1 MRPFPPRVVV
11 PVLIGLLLPLV
22 SVSPQSIRGSVA
34 DAGGVPV
41 PGVLIQLVG
50 TDTVAVART
59 LTNELG
65 QFFIVAPRAGTFRVR
80 TLRIG
85 FKPVL
90 SEPVALT
97 AGQEVPQQIAL
108 SGISLGLDTV
118 RVGGRAV
125 CGKTYDA
132 GSMTVAIWEQ
142 ARAAIT
148 STAIT
153 GGMRNIF
160 SRRVYYDQLLDNVG
174 FRTVKETQSIETV
187 PVVQPWPAESPANL
201 HQFGYIVQVLDSTV
215 YRAPGLEALA
225 SPSFFQDHCFK
236 LANAKEKTQI
246 AIEFDPTPDRR
257 SIADIR
263 GVVTLDRATAHLRS
277 IEFRYVFPENKDL
290 ETGARG
296 VVEFAR
302 LANGTWGISRW
313 NIRMPILEM
322 SRAGTVRSN
331 RGVSS
336 AEAQVSVKNVR
347 STGGELAL
355 AMLGP
360 DTLFS
365 RPPLVL
371 NGTVADSATG
381 RELAG
386 LTVGL
391 IGTQSMAQTDARGR
405 FSLSGVLP
413 GEYSLGVRTPGL
425 DSLGTLSE
433 TSVSITDGK
442 EAVRVRVPSSTQ
454 VVNAICGA
462 SRERTGIPG
471 IVTGLLGMANGS
483 APPADTKVMIE
494 WTDRATNTPRSAA
507 LDPGPQGDFKLCG
520 VPVGTPVTLRA
531 ATGTMR
537 AEPVTLT
544 LAATQPV
551 ESVRM
556 VLDVAAAAVAT
567 LTGSVVIDS
576 GGGPIE
582 AAEAVFP
589 ALGRTVST
597 NALGAFRITDLPPGT
612 HQFVVRKAGF
622 GPMET
627 QLTLAPHEVA
637 QRRIVLSRVQALPEV
652 RVSAVPA
659 RLAEFEANRKLGAGI
674 FYTREWLATQE
685 GNTLS
690 AVMLQTPG
698 VWLWNAQDGTRR
710 ASVASNRTCRRVVQ
724 RGPGG
729 GPAYYTCAPCFAEV
743 WLDANRVSRPG
754 DPFDINL
761 IPVSEIEAI
770 EYYRGSSEAPA
781 RYKTFDT
788 GSCGIV
794 VIHTR
799 MSRKTP

>member
-1 MRPFPPRVVV
+1 MRPLCFRSCVSVFIAILFPA
-11 PVLIGLLLPLV
+11 L
-22 SVSPQSIRGSVA
+22 SVSPQSVRGSVA

-41 PGVLIQLVG
+41 PGVLVQLIA
-50 TDTVAVART
+50 TDSSIAART
-59 LTNELG
+59 LSNELG
-65 QFFIVAPRAGTFRVR
+65 GFFIVAPRAGTYRVR

-85 FKPVL
+85 YRPVL
-90 SEPVALT
+90 SEPVTLT
-97 AGQEVPQQIAL
+97 AGQETPQQIAL
-108 SGISLGLDTV
+108 SNVSLGLDTV

-125 CGKTYDA
+125 CGKSYDA

-142 ARAAIT
+142 ARAAIS

-215 YRAPGLEALA
+215 YRAPGMEMLA
-225 SPSFFQDHCFK
+225 STIFFQDHCFR
-236 LANAKEKTQI
+236 LANARERSQI

-257 SIADIR
+257 NVADIR
-263 GVVTLDRATAHLRS
+263 GVVTLDRATAHLES
-277 IEFRYVFPENKDL
+277 IEFRYVFPDNKDL

-296 VVEFAR
+296 NVEFVR
-302 LANGTWGISRW
+302 LANGAWGVGRW

-336 AEAQVSVKNVR
+336 AEAQVRVMNVR

-365 RPPLVL
+365 RPPLML

-381 RELAG
+381 RDLADV
-386 LTVGL
+386 TVGL
-391 IGTQSMAQTDARGR
+391 IGTQSMTKTDARGR
-405 FSLSGVLP
+405 FTLTGVLP

-425 DSLGTLSE
+425 DSLGTVNES
-433 TSVSITDGK
+433 SVSITDGK
-442 EAVRVRVPSSTQ
+442 EAIRVRVPSSTQ

-462 SRERTGIPG
+462 GRDRVGIPG
-471 IVTGLLGMANGS
+471 IVTGLLGMADGS
-483 APPADTKVMIE
+483 APPSDTKVTIE
-494 WTDRATNTPRSAA
+494 WTDRATNTARSAA

-520 VPVGTPVTLRA
+520 VPVGTQVTLRA
-531 ATGTMR
+531 ATGSMR
-537 AEPVTLT
+537 AEPVTFVLP
-544 LAATQPV
+544 AERPV

-556 VLDVAAAAVAT
+556 VLDVAAPAVAS
-567 LTGSVVIDS
+567 LSGSVVIDS
-576 GGGPIE
+576 GSAPIE
-582 AAEAVFP
+582 AAEAIFP
-589 ALGRTVST
+589 ELGRTAMT
-597 NALGAFRITDLPPGT
+597 NAQGVFRLTDIPPGT
-612 HQFVVRKAGF
+612 HQFIVRKPGF
-622 GPMET
+622 GPMQT
-627 QLTLAPHEVA
+627 SLTLAPHEVA
-637 QRRIVLSRVQALPEV
+637 QRRVVLSRAQSLPEV
-652 RVSAVPA
+652 KVLTTPA

-710 ASVASNRTCRRVVQ
+710 ASVASKRTCNRVWVQ
-724 RGPGG
+724 MGTGG
-729 GPAYYTCAPCFAEV
+729 YYTCAPCFAEV

-754 DPFDINL
+754 TPFDINTV
-761 IPVSEIEAI
+761 PVSEIEAI
-770 EYYRGSSEAPA
+770 EYYRGASEAPA
-781 RYKTFDT
+781 RYKTFD
-788 GSCGIV
+788 GGACGVV

-799 MSRKTP
+799 MSRRTP

>member
-1 MRPFPPRVVV
+1 MMSVARRVVSAFIA
-11 PVLIGLLLPLV
+11 LALAASSALTQ
-22 SVSPQSIRGSVA
+22 SVRGSVA

-41 PGVLIQLVG
+41 PGVLIQLIA
-50 TDTVAVART
+50 TDSSIAART
-59 LTNELG
+59 LSNELG
-65 QFFIVAPRAGTFRVR
+65 NFLLAAPRAGTYRVR

-90 SEPVALT
+90 SEPVTLT

-108 SGISLGLDTV
+108 SNVSLGLDTV

-125 CGKTYDA
+125 CGKAYDA

-142 ARAAIT
+142 ARAAMT

-160 SRRVYYDQLLDNVG
+160 SRRVYYDQLLDNAG

-201 HQFGYIVQVLDSTV
+201 HQFGYIVEVLDSTV
-215 YRAPGLEALA
+215 YRAPGMEMLA
-225 SPSFFQDHCFK
+225 STVFFQDHCFR
-236 LANAKEKTQI
+236 LANARERTQI
-246 AIEFDPTPDRR
+246 AIEFDPTPERR
-257 SIADIR
+257 HLADIR
-263 GVVTLDRATAHLRS
+263 GVVTLDRATAQLRS
-277 IEFRYVFPENKDL
+277 IDFRYVFPENKDL

-296 VVEFAR
+296 TVEFVR
-302 LANGTWGISRW
+302 LANGTWGIARW

-322 SRAGTVRSN
+322 SRAGVVRSN

-381 RELAG
+381 RELANV
-386 LTVGL
+386 TVGL
-391 IGTQSMAQTDARGR
+391 IGTQSMTKTDARGR
-405 FSLSGVLP
+405 FTLSGVLP

-425 DSLGTLSE
+425 DSLGTLNE

-442 EAVRVRVPSSTQ
+442 DAIRVRVPTSAQ

-462 SRERTGIPG
+462 GRDRVGIPG
-471 IVTGLLGMANGS
+471 IVTGLVSMASGA
-483 APPADTKVMIE
+483 APPADTKITIE
-494 WTDRATNTPRSAA
+494 WTDRGTNSPRSAA

-520 VPVGTPVTLRA
+520 VPAGTQVTLRA
-531 ATGTMR
+531 ATNTMR
-537 AEPVTLT
+537 TEPQTLV
-544 LAATQPV
+544 LPPERPV

-556 VLDVAAAAVAT
+556 MLDVAAPAVAT
-567 LTGSVVIDS
+567 LTGSVVVDS
-576 GGGPIE
+576 GGGAIE
-582 AAEAVFP
+582 SAEIIFP
-589 ALGRTVST
+589 ALGRSALT
-597 NALGAFRITDLPPGT
+597 NAQGTFRLADIPPGT
-612 HQFVVRKAGF
+612 HQLIVRKPGF

-627 QLTLAPHEVA
+627 SLTLAPHEMV
-637 QRRIVLSRVQALPEV
+637 QRRVVLSRATVLNEV
-652 RVSAVPA
+652 TVTTMPA
-659 RLAEFEANRKLGAGI
+659 RFAEFEANRKLGIGV

-710 ASVASNRTCRRVVQ
+710 ASVASNRTCRRVFLEQVPGSG
-724 RGPGG
+724 RG
-729 GPAYYTCAPCFAEV
+729 YWTCAPCFASV
-743 WLDANRVSRPG
+743 WVDGNRRSFKG
-754 DPFDINL
+754 EPFDINS
-761 IPVSEIEAI
+761 IPVNEIEGI
-770 EYYRGSSEAPA
+770 EYYRGSSEVPPK
-781 RYKTFDT
+781 YTSLD
-788 GSCGIV
+788 GSSCGVV

-799 MSRKTP
+799 MSHNK

>member
-1 MRPFPPRVVV
+1 MRPLSFRSGVSVFIAILFPA
-11 PVLIGLLLPLV
+11 L
-22 SVSPQSIRGSVA
+22 SVSPQSVRGSVA

-41 PGVLIQLVG
+41 PGVLVQLIA
-50 TDTVAVART
+50 TDSSIAART
-59 LTNELG
+59 LSNELG
-65 QFFIVAPRAGTFRVR
+65 GFFIVAPRAGTYRVR

-85 FKPVL
+85 YKPVV
-90 SEPVALT
+90 SEPVTLS
-97 AGQEVPQQIAL
+97 AGQETPQQIAL
-108 SGISLGLDTV
+108 SNISLGLDTV

-125 CGKTYDA
+125 CGKSYDA

-142 ARAAIT
+142 ARAAIS

-215 YRAPGLEALA
+215 YRAPGMEMLA
-225 SPSFFQDHCFK
+225 STIFFQDHCFR
-236 LANAKEKTQI
+236 LANARERSQI

-257 SIADIR
+257 NVADIR
-263 GVVTLDRATAHLRS
+263 GVVTLDRATAQLKS

-296 VVEFAR
+296 TVEFVR
-302 LANGTWGISRW
+302 LANGTWGVARW

-336 AEAQVSVKNVR
+336 AEAQVRVMNVR

-365 RPPLVL
+365 RPPLML

-381 RELAG
+381 RDLADV
-386 LTVGL
+386 TVGL
-391 IGTQSMAQTDARGR
+391 IGTQSMTKTDARGR
-405 FSLSGVLP
+405 FTLTGVLP

-425 DSLGTLSE
+425 DSLGTVNES
-433 TSVSITDGK
+433 SVSITDGK
-442 EAVRVRVPSSTQ
+442 EAIRVRVPSSTQ
-454 VVNAICGA
+454 VVNAICGTG
-462 SRERTGIPG
+462 RDRVGIPG
-471 IVTGLLGMANGS
+471 IVTGLLGMADGS
-483 APPADTKVMIE
+483 APPSDTKVTIE
-494 WTDRATNTPRSAA
+494 WTDRATSTARSAA

-520 VPVGTPVTLRA
+520 VPVGTQVTLRA
-531 ATGTMR
+531 ATGSMR
-537 AEPVTLT
+537 AEPVTFVLP
-544 LAATQPV
+544 AERPV

-556 VLDVAAAAVAT
+556 VLDVAAPAVAS
-567 LTGSVVIDS
+567 LSGSVVIDS
-576 GGGPIE
+576 GSAPIE
-582 AAEAVFP
+582 AAEAIFP
-589 ALGRTVST
+589 ELGRTAMT
-597 NALGAFRITDLPPGT
+597 NAQGVFRLTDIPPGT
-612 HQFVVRKAGF
+612 HQFIVRKPGF
-622 GPMET
+622 GPMQT
-627 QLTLAPHEVA
+627 SLTLAPHEVA
-637 QRRIVLSRVQALPEV
+637 QRRVVLSRAQSLPEV
-652 RVSAVPA
+652 KVLTTPA

-710 ASVASNRTCRRVVQ
+710 ASVASNRKCIRVWAPM
-724 RGPGG
+724 GTGG
-729 GPAYYTCAPCFAEV
+729 YYTCAPCFAEV

-754 DPFDINL
+754 SPFDINTV
-761 IPVSEIEAI
+761 PVSEIEAI
-770 EYYRGSSEAPA
+770 EYYRGASEAPA
-781 RYKTFDT
+781 RYKTFDG